1 MFLLL
6 ILPIL
11 VSGFIVC
18 NTHLSYIYR
27 LHRYDGQH
35 LYLKSAFLGFI
46 CLIIFSLL
54 ALFCH
59 SYIPENLVIPFTT
72 IELNLSIISFLAF
85 LLEGIADT
93 AADTGRLAWVVL
105 LSIGTLVTAWF
116 YAFLGNKL
124 QVHIGGSVQAAK
136 LLEMRR
142 LMLGNPLDRL
152 LFESF
157 MDESRSIMLSME
169 GRKVYV
175 GTISELGEPNE
186 SEGIGGQTV
195 AFIPLMSGY
204 RKQDTLEVVFT
215 TQYELVDADFEIAV
229 RYEDIQMAF
238 WFDFNTYK
246 KLNPPPKLTKK
257 ASSVSKKITGRI
269 KISR

>member
-18 NTHLSYIYR
+18 NNHLGYTYR

-59 SYIPENLVIPFTT
+59 SYIPANFVIPYTA
-72 IELNLSIISFLAF
+72 IELHLSIISFLAF

-93 AADTGRLAWVVL
+93 IADTSRLAWVVL
-105 LSIGTLVTAWF
+105 LSIGTLATAWL
-116 YAFLGNKL
+116 YSSLGNRIL
-124 QVHIGGSVQAAK
+124 AHIGGSVETAK
-136 LLEMRR
+136 LLEIRR
-142 LMLGNPLDRL
+142 LMQGNPLDRL

-157 MDESRSIMLSME
+157 TDESRSIMLSME

-186 SEGIGGQTV
+186 SEGIGQTV

-204 RKQDTLEVVFT
+204 RKQETLELVFT
-215 TQYELVDADFEIAV
+215 TQYELIDADLEIV
-229 RYEDIQMAF
+229 VCYEDIQMAS
-238 WFDFNTYK
+238 WFDFDTYK
-246 KLNPPPKLTKK
+246 NLNPRPKRSEKT
-257 ASSVSKKITGRI
+257 VGISKKITGRI
-269 KISR
+269 KITS